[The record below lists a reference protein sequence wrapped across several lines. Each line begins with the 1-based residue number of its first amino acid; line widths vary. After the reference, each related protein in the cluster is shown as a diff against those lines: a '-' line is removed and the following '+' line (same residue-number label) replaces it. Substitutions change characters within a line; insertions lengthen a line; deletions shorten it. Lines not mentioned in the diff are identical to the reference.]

1 MNWAERYSTAAE
13 DLQEKIRGFMSNNP
27 NSERAVKNN
36 PVARR
41 CKSCGTLVAAN
52 ELTNDGNNCLNC

>member
-1 MNWAERYSTAAE
+1 MNWIERYAATAE

-41 CKSCGTLVAAN
+41 CNSCGTLVAVN
-52 ELTNDGNNCLNC
+52 EITADGCLNC